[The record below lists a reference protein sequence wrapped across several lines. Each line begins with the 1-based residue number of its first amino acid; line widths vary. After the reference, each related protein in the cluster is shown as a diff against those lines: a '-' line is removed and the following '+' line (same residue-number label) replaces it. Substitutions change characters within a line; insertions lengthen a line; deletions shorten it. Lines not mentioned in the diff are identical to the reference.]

1 MNGFFLLEIMHDSDV
16 NAGRNR
22 NSSLIP
28 IEQAARGPALRWYH
42 GNILTI
48 VDRIGQRSQSGGD
61 ANDDADHDDYNPERD
76 LRLIPDRP
84 LVRLA
89 RLEALGPSQTTPFD
103 DRAIIGKMDAFVDNL
118 RSDLVR
124 KVESRANRNA

>member
-1 MNGFFLLEIMHDSDV
+1 MDDSDV
-16 NAGRNR
+16 NARRNR

-42 GNILTI
+42 GNILTT
-48 VDRIGQRSQSGGD
+48 VGRIGQGSQSGAD
-61 ANDDADHDDYNPERD
+61 AIADAGHDDRNPERD

-89 RLEALGPSQTTPFD
+89 HLEALGLSQT
-103 DRAIIGKMDAFVDNL
+103 
-118 RSDLVR
+118 
-124 KVESRANRNA
+124 